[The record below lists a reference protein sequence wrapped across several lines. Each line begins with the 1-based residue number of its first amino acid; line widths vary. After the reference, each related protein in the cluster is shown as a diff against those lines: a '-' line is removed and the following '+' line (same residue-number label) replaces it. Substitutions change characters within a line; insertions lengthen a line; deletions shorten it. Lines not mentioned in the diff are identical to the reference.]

1 MNICETFFKDSQ
13 NCATEL
19 VRGQLS
25 SVSYLNAG
33 FALLSKRPLN
43 CLCPL
48 SELFPLGRQELNL

>member
-1 MNICETFFKDSQ
+1 MNICENFLKDPQ

-33 FALLSKRPLN
+33 FTLLSKRPLN
-43 CLCPL
+43 CLRLL
-48 SELFPLGRQELNL
+48 SE